1 MTAKKY
7 WITKT
12 FQTFFFKKGAYP
24 ASFSLFSSFQYT
36 VASKQM
42 ININKKLPVTGFEQQ
57 TSGIW
62 SDHSTNWANT
72 TATTF
77 QALRWISKLR
87 EAALLKII
95 QQ

>member
-1 MTAKKY
+1 M
-7 WITKT
+7 
-12 FQTFFFKKGAYP
+12 
-24 ASFSLFSSFQYT
+24 
-36 VASKQM
+36 
-42 ININKKLPVTGFEQQ
+42 TGFEEQ